1 MNYYHMDSTLSGHT
15 DHSEKD
21 LARPLLSL
29 SFGQS
34 AIFLIGGATKQTRP
48 KALLLNSGDVVIMSR
63 ESRLAY
69 HGVPKVLPYFKVG
82 DFVLKSDR
90 QSILWP
96 ECLLK
101 PEFGTQSCCGFKTAG
116 MAAVNQSNIVET
128 HDIDGEIEKRGC
140 SCCEELIK
148 TWQLLESYISVS
160 RINVNIRQVISEN
173 CTF

>member
-48 KALLLNSGDVVIMSR
+48 KALLLNSGDIVVMSG

-69 HGVPKVLPYFKVG
+69 HGVPKILLYFKEG
-82 DFVLKSDR
+82 DSILKSGR
-90 QSILWP
+90 LPMLFP

-101 PEFGTQSCCGFKTAG
+101 P
-116 MAAVNQSNIVET
+116 VVET
-128 HDIDGEIEKRGC
+128 QLCVCSFRTTEIAVDQSDTVEMCAGKVEQRGC

-148 TWQLLESYISVS
+148 TWQLLESYTAVS
-160 RINVNIRQVISEN
+160 RINVNIRQVVSEN
-173 CTF
+173 STF

>member
-1 MNYYHMDSTLSGHT
+1 MDSTLSGHT

-34 AIFLIGGATKQTRP
+34 AIFLIGGPTKQTRP
-48 KALLLNSGDVVIMSR
+48 KALLLNSGDIVVMSG

-69 HGVPKVLPYFKVG
+69 HGVPKIQPSFQEGGFISNFGVQY
-82 DFVLKSDR
+82 S
-90 QSILWP
+90 

-101 PEFGTQSCCGFKTAG
+101 EIQSHCAYGSRSTE
-116 MAAVNQSNIVET
+116 MAVDQSNAAEMCGDEVQ
-128 HDIDGEIEKRGC
+128 KRGC
-140 SCCEELIK
+140 PCCEELIK
-148 TWQLLESYISVS
+148 TWQLFESYISVS
-160 RINVNIRQVISEN
+160 RINVNIRQVVSEN